1 MDMGRVHLPYRPAVF
16 RFNQILLKLMAVTI
30 KASAVANPGFAKL
43 PETDYTSVEERSGTL
58 KVKGVE
64 QSVTFLDFK
73 KEGKTFASVPDISL
87 PYVLLEDE
95 GRKPLGLLLAGETVV
110 FPKTGTLSSKSTD
123 RTVTGKDNKK
133 YEVYDVI
140 LSSCKLTQFKRVTQ
154 N

>member
-1 MDMGRVHLPYRPAVF
+1 MGRVHPPYRPPVF
-16 RFNQILLKLMAVTI
+16 EFNQILLKLMAVTI

-43 PETDYTSVEERSGTL
+43 PETDYTSVVERSGTL

-73 KEGKTFASVPDISL
+73 NKEGKTFASMPDISL

-95 GRKPLGLLLAGETVV
+95 GKKSLGLLLAGETVV
-110 FPKTGTLSSKSTD
+110 FPDTGTLSSKSTG
-123 RTVTGKDNKK
+123 REIPVNGKKI
-133 YEVYDVI
+133 EVYDVI
-140 LSSCKLTQFKRVTQ
+140 LSSCKLSQFKVVTK

>member
-1 MDMGRVHLPYRPAVF
+1 MGRVHLPYRPAVF
-16 RFNQILLKLMAVTI
+16 EFNQILLKLMAVTI

-43 PETDYTSVEERSGTL
+43 PETDYRSVAERSGTL

-73 KEGKTFASVPDISL
+73 NKEGKVFASVPDISL
-87 PYVLLEDE
+87 PYVLLEEE

-110 FPKTGTLSSKSTD
+110 FPKSGTLSSKSSG
-123 RTVTGKDNKK
+123 REVPGKDGKK

-140 LSSCKLTQFKRVTQ
+140 LSSCKLSQFERVTQ
-154 N
+154 